1 MRWLPALLLSTALIA
16 PGLADSDH
24 DRARRAR
31 EAGQVLPLP
40 VILDRVAQDF
50 PGQVLEVE
58 LEDEDDR
65 WIYEIKLVQPDGRLI
80 KLEVD
85 ATDARIL
92 KSRSKRRERE
102 DY

>member
-1 MRWLPALLLSTALIA
+1 MRWLLALLLSTTLIA

-31 EAGQVLPLP
+31 DAGQVMPLP
-40 VILDRVAQDF
+40 AILERVAQDY
-50 PGQVLEVE
+50 PGRVVEVE

-65 WIYEIKLVQPDGRLI
+65 WIYEIKLVQPGGRLL

-92 KSRSKRRERE
+92 KARGKQRERE
-102 DY
+102 DH

>member
-1 MRWLPALLLSTALIA
+1 MRWLLALLLSTALIA
-16 PGLADSDH
+16 PGLADGDH

-65 WIYEIKLVQPDGRLI
+65 WIYEIKLVQPGGRLL

-85 ATDARIL
+85 AADARVL
-92 KSRSKRRERE
+92 KARGKHRERE
-102 DY
+102 DH